1 MPDLPD
7 APSPWQLPAASGPA
21 PAHNAAAAQSLRS
34 QVLRSVILTMVVVA
48 VLAVGGIVAAGAY
61 GSWAL
66 LIGAGVAVFSI
77 AAILIAASRIT
88 SAVRTHVEWLAS
100 AAPVREVRTPNPVE
114 PVHPS
119 MFDND
124 PDQRREVFGKLARRL
139 QSLVNRAIQRVDSME
154 REIEDPDL
162 LRGLYEIDH
171 LATRVRRQA
180 ENLAVLGG
188 GTPQR
193 RSNQPVSVYAVLRSA
208 VAEIEHYKQVSIVP
222 LEGHSIHGHAV
233 AEIIHLLAEL
243 LENATTF
250 TAPDAPKV
258 VLRVHKVTAGLAIEI
273 QDRGLGM
280 TPDDLQRINR
290 LLDGSATIDLAELLS
305 DGRIGLAVV
314 KELARR
320 HGVRVQAQTN
330 IFGGID
336 AAVVIPNAL
345 LGESVEDPAS
355 AAASAL
361 TQSLP
366 PHPQPPQQPTQ
377 PRPPQHQ
384 AGPKHQATPQPDDW
398 EAQQPV
404 AAAYPGPVTINV
416 PPAVS
421 PFNAWQDASSGQ
433 GNEPSGYPPSPQPS
447 ALPVRT
453 PGSSTPQPAA
463 EFVPAD
469 SPELPVRTPR
479 GSTPQPAAEFAP
491 ADSADA
497 LPPLPQR
504 RGSHLRPELLQAPAP
519 TTPLLGHNTNLMA
532 VVQQGFERARD
543 AQQSEAHHLLKQHR
557 TTEGDSEA
565 WPTT

>member
-7 APSPWQLPAASGPA
+7 APSPWQSPAASGPA
-21 PAHNAAAAQSLRS
+21 PAHNAAVAQRLRS
-34 QVLRSVILTMVVVA
+34 QVLRIVIFTVVVVA
-48 VLAVGGIVAAGAY
+48 VLAIGGVVAAGAY
-61 GSWAL
+61 GAWAL
-66 LIGAGVAVFSI
+66 LIGAGVAVCSI
-77 AAILIAASRIT
+77 AAILIAASMIT
-88 SAVRTHVEWLAS
+88 SVVRIQAGSFST
-100 AAPVREVRTPNPVE
+100 AAPVRYVSTPPPAE
-114 PVHPS
+114 PAHPS
-119 MFDND
+119 MFDSD
-124 PDQRREVFGKLARRL
+124 PEQRREVFGKLARRL
-139 QSLVNRAIQRVDSME
+139 QSLVNRAIQRVDGLE
-154 REIEDPDL
+154 RDIEDPDL

-193 RSNQPVSVYAVLRSA
+193 RSNQPVAVYAVLRSA

-222 LEGHSIHGHAV
+222 LEGNSLQGHAV

-258 VLRVHKVTAGLAIEI
+258 VLRAQKVTAGLAIEI

-280 TPDDLQRINR
+280 TAEDLQRINR

-320 HGVRVQAQTN
+320 HNIRVRLQTN

-336 AAVVIPNAL
+336 AAVVIPHVL
-345 LGESVEDPAS
+345 LGELEEETAS
-355 AAASAL
+355 GPQASAL
-361 TQSLP
+361 SQAAA
-366 PHPQPPQQPTQ
+366 PQPQIAQPQHAQPQ
-377 PRPPQHQ
+377 PVQPQYPQHEPVPQHQ
-384 AGPKHQATPQPDDW
+384 AASQPGGW
-398 EAQQPV
+398 EAHQP
-404 AAAYPGPVTINV
+404 AAAAAPAPAAVNLPPGN
-416 PPAVS
+416 S
-421 PFNAWQDASSGQ
+421 PFNAWHDAPTAQ
-433 GNEPSGYPPSPQPS
+433 PSEQHGYPTSAQPP

-453 PGSSTPQPAA
+453 PGGSTQQTAGEHTLPG
-463 EFVPAD
+463 
-469 SPELPVRTPR
+469 SPEP
-479 GSTPQPAAEFAP
+479 
-491 ADSADA
+491 

-504 RGSHLRPELLQAPAP
+504 RGSHLRPELLQAPTP

-532 VVQQGFERARD
+532 VVQQGFDRARD
-543 AQQSEAHHLLKQHR
+543 AQESEANHSLKQHR